1 MVVEK
6 EIEMEQIRKLTIK
19 EASIVFSQLKKD
31 IGRKKIKYNEKLSLL
46 GICLFL
52 EQTSMQKL
60 KRDCGLTMNKTVLN
74 QEVIGLTIRIHTL
87 NITCKIAP
95 CDIATSR
102 RALDLPCTGRGQL
115 ML

>member
-19 EASIVFSQLKKD
+19 EVSIVFSQLKED
-31 IGRKKIKYNEKLSLL
+31 IGRKKRKYNEKLSLL

-60 KRDCGLTMNKTVLN
+60 KRDCGLTMKKTVLN